1 LDIQHSISPDR
12 VVHRAARSRRPLKI
26 RELAKEIGVP
36 EKEYASFRTLVR
48 KLESDGKL
56 VRLRGNRFTAPERLN
71 MVVGKVSVPASR
83 DGGFGFVVRED
94 EPDVFIPASGMSSAM
109 HGDRVAVRIV
119 RKGRAD
125 GSPEGEIVRIL
136 ERGFQ
141 TAVGVYRE
149 RARFGFVEPDD
160 RKIPWDIY
168 IKTDDAMGAREGQ
181 KVMVRIES
189 WSPRPSGRIEEVLG
203 YPGDPGMDVLS
214 IAIGYGLRTELPNDA
229 QEEAE
234 RIPDGIPEEEIARRQ
249 DLRDTL
255 CLTIDPEEARDFD
268 DAVSLAVGDDGVFLL
283 GVHISDVAFYV
294 REGSALD
301 REALLRGNSA
311 YLVDR
316 VLPMLPGR
324 LSGHLCCLKPE
335 EDRLA
340 MSVLIRLDSRGEALE
355 YDIVPS
361 VIRSRARLS
370 YEEAQALVENAP
382 VREEAR
388 GLRETLGAMYGVSRL
403 LIGRRRSRGAI
414 DFNLPEARVELDP
427 AGHPIDVH
435 RIERLDSHRIIE
447 EFMLLANELV
457 ADHLDRV
464 SVPFLY
470 RVHDTPDPKKLAEF
484 AAFARSLGH
493 PFRTRKRIGPGE
505 IQQFLR
511 VIRGRPGEAVIVELL
526 LRAMRLA
533 VYSPKNAGHFGLS
546 CPRYTHFTSP
556 IRRYPDLL
564 VHRLLKELQGE
575 DLDGERREELTRKL
589 PALGDHLSERERA
602 AAEAERETVRMKQT
616 EFMEDRVGELL
627 WGIVSGIRR
636 FGIFVELEDTL
647 VEGLVHVRDL
657 KGDHYTF
664 DDRQYCLVGRRT
676 GRRFRMGDRVRV
688 RVVRADKEARQVDF
702 VLA

>member
-1 LDIQHSISPDR
+1 MGTDHSTSSDQILN
-12 VVHRAARSRRPLKI
+12 HLTRARRPLKI
-26 RELAKEIGVP
+26 RELAKEIGVSQT
-36 EKEYASFRTLVR
+36 EYPSFRILVR
-48 KLESDGKL
+48 KLESEGKL

-71 MVVGKVSVPASR
+71 LVVGKLSVPTSR
-83 DGGFGFVVRED
+83 DGGFGFVIRED
-94 EPDVFIPASGMSSAM
+94 GPDLFIPASGMGSAM
-109 HGDRVAVRIV
+109 HGDRVAARIV
-119 RKGRAD
+119 RKGRGN

-136 ERGFQ
+136 ERAFK
-141 TAVGVYRE
+141 TVVGTYRE
-149 RARFGFVEPDD
+149 RQRFGFVEPDD

-168 IKTDDAMGAREGQ
+168 VKIDNAMGAREGQ
-181 KVMVRIES
+181 KVMVRVES

-203 YPGDPGMDVLS
+203 YPGDPGVDILS
-214 IAIGYGLRTELPNDA
+214 IAIGYGLRTEFPTDA

-234 RIPDGIPEEEIARRQ
+234 QISEGIPEEEIARRR

-268 DAVSLAVGDDGVFLL
+268 DAVSLTTGDDGTFLL
-283 GVHISDVAFYV
+283 GVHISDVAFYIQD
-294 REGSALD
+294 GSALD
-301 REALLRGNSA
+301 REALLRGNST

-335 EDRLA
+335 EDRPT
-340 MSVLIRLDSRGEALE
+340 MSVLVQLDARGEALGYE
-355 YDIVPS
+355 IVPS
-361 VIRSRARLS
+361 LIRSRARLS
-370 YEEAQALVENAP
+370 YKEAQALVEDAP
-382 VREEAR
+382 VREEVR
-388 GLRETLGAMYGVSRL
+388 GLRETLGAMYGLSRL
-403 LIGRRRSRGAI
+403 LIGRRRNRGAI

-427 AGHPIDVH
+427 TGRPIGVY
-435 RIERLDSHRIIE
+435 RTERLDSHRIIE

-457 ADHLDRV
+457 ADHLDRL

-470 RVHDTPDPKKLAEF
+470 RVHDTPDPAKLAEF

-493 PFRTRKRIGPGE
+493 PFRTRKRIGPEE

-511 VIRGRPGEAVIVELL
+511 TIRGRSGEAVIVDLL

-533 VYSPKNAGHFGLS
+533 VYSPKNLGHFGLA

-564 VHRLLKELQGE
+564 VHRLLKELHGE
-575 DLDGERREELTRKL
+575 HLDEERRTELSGKL

-602 AAEAERETVRMKQT
+602 ATEAERETMRMKQA
-616 EFMEDRVGELL
+616 EFMEDRVGELF
-627 WGIVSGIRR
+627 WGVISGIRK

-647 VEGLVHVRDL
+647 IEGLIHVRDL
-657 KGDHYTF
+657 KNDHYTY
-664 DDRQYCLVGRRT
+664 DDRQYCLIGRRT
-676 GRRFRMGDRVRV
+676 GRRFRMGDRMRV